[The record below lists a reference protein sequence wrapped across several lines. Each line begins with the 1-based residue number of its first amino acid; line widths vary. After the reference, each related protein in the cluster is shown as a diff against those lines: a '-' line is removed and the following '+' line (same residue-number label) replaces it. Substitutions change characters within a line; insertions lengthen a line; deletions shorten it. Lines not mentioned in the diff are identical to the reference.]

1 MKGKAR
7 LLMVLAA
14 LSPLC
19 LQAQG
24 IADIIKALRTAQS
37 YTARATFTV
46 TLPSRD
52 DDVTYRL
59 SLAGTPS
66 PADTL
71 SPCSYLLQ
79 WELDTPSG
87 PSRGW
92 SSYFNGNLYAYR
104 DHRIREY
111 HTSWDPSPFAS
122 AKGSRTTGVQRTTQ
136 FVSLLPHYL
145 ADELT
150 AMSADTLHTICP
162 PQPASCDGTDAIRI
176 DTRMTV
182 NSETVQ
188 EKSYWFDSATLLP
201 LRIDTESNPGSIT
214 EQSISVRYTP
224 TATPAEVPQTEETLI
239 SLFPEHFEKY
249 RESNF
254 SIENLRGTPL
264 PHIRPPHSHRRTL
277 HPSSR
282 RTLPRPHSHSAS
294 RPLHLLQP
302 AHSQRPAHRH
312 RQLTHSGRHHLGS
325 HRHRHRRR
333 RKHSPRTASRRTPPH
348 QLLKPRARLRSSL
361 TPGNTHSR
369 HLRHRPESDP
379 RLHRRPPHPRPAIH
393 SPPHPNRLTSRQTK
407 PPLPLPPD
415 NRRAG
420 AYPRRHPTLFIVP
433 LLPSPQDHPYISA
446 PHPSYRMP

>member
-1 MKGKAR
+1 
-7 LLMVLAA
+7 MVLAA

-264 PHIRPPHSHRRTL
+264 PTFALPTATGERYTHHRGEPFRAPTVIAL
-277 HPSSR
+277 LDPSTSF
-282 RTLPRPHSHSAS
+282 
-294 RPLHLLQP
+294 
-302 AHSQRPAHRH
+302 
-312 RQLTHSGRHHLGS
+312 
-325 HRHRHRRR
+325 
-333 RKHSPRTASRRTPPH
+333 SPRIVTDLRTAIDSSPTAADIIWAVTGTSSYGTP
-348 QLLKPRARLRSSL
+348 A
-361 TPGNTHSR
+361 
-369 HLRHRPESDP
+369 
-379 RLHRRPPHPRPAIH
+379 A
-393 SPPHPNRLTSRQTK
+393 
-407 PPLPLPPD
+407 
-415 NRRAG
+415 
-420 AYPRRHPTLFIVP
+420 
-433 LLPSPQDHPYISA
+433 
-446 PHPSYRMP
+446 

>member
-254 SIENLRGTPL
+254 SIENLSGTPL
-264 PHIRPPHSHRRTL
+264 PTFALPTATGERYTHHRGEPFRAPTVIALLDPSTSFSPRIVNDLRTAIDSSPTAADIIWAVTGTDTDAAENTAPGLRPGE
-277 HPSSR
+277 
-282 RTLPRPHSHSAS
+282 
-294 RPLHLLQP
+294 HLLIN
-302 AHSQRPAHRH
+302 S
-312 RQLTHSGRHHLGS
+312 
-325 HRHRHRRR
+325 
-333 RKHSPRTASRRTPPH
+333 
-348 QLLKPRARLRSSL
+348 SSL
-361 TPGNTHSR
+361 ARDCGAASLPVI
-369 HLRHRPESDP
+369 LIAD
-379 RLHRRPPHPRPAIH
+379 
-393 SPPHPNRLTSRQTK
+393 TSGTVRKVILGYTAD
-407 PPLPLPPD
+407 L
-415 NRRAG
+415 
-420 AYPRRHPTLFIVP
+420 PTLILQSIA
-433 LLPSPQDHPYISA
+433 LLTPTD
-446 PHPSYRMP
+446 

>member
-1 MKGKAR
+1 
-7 LLMVLAA
+7 MVLAA

-264 PHIRPPHSHRRTL
+264 PTFALPTATGERYTHHRGEPFRAPTVIALLDPSTSFSPRIVNDLRTAIDSSPTAADIIWAVTGTDTDAAENTTPGLRPGE
-277 HPSSR
+277 
-282 RTLPRPHSHSAS
+282 
-294 RPLHLLQP
+294 HLLIN
-302 AHSQRPAHRH
+302 S
-312 RQLTHSGRHHLGS
+312 
-325 HRHRHRRR
+325 
-333 RKHSPRTASRRTPPH
+333 
-348 QLLKPRARLRSSL
+348 SSL
-361 TPGNTHSR
+361 ARDCGAASLPVI
-369 HLRHRPESDP
+369 LIAD
-379 RLHRRPPHPRPAIH
+379 
-393 SPPHPNRLTSRQTK
+393 TSGTVRKVILGYTAD
-407 PPLPLPPD
+407 L
-415 NRRAG
+415 
-420 AYPRRHPTLFIVP
+420 PTLVLQSIA
-433 LLPSPQDHPYISA
+433 LLTPTD
-446 PHPSYRMP
+446 

>member
-46 TLPSRD
+46 TIPSRD

-111 HTSWDPSPFAS
+111 HTSWDPSPLAS

-224 TATPAEVPQTEETLI
+224 PAPPAEVPQT
-239 SLFPEHFEKY
+239 
-249 RESNF
+249 
-254 SIENLRGTPL
+254 
-264 PHIRPPHSHRRTL
+264 
-277 HPSSR
+277 
-282 RTLPRPHSHSAS
+282 
-294 RPLHLLQP
+294 
-302 AHSQRPAHRH
+302 
-312 RQLTHSGRHHLGS
+312 
-325 HRHRHRRR
+325 
-333 RKHSPRTASRRTPPH
+333 
-348 QLLKPRARLRSSL
+348 
-361 TPGNTHSR
+361 
-369 HLRHRPESDP
+369 
-379 RLHRRPPHPRPAIH
+379 
-393 SPPHPNRLTSRQTK
+393 
-407 PPLPLPPD
+407 
-415 NRRAG
+415 
-420 AYPRRHPTLFIVP
+420 
-433 LLPSPQDHPYISA
+433 
-446 PHPSYRMP
+446 